1 MPHQPAVSTDS
12 FFDMANLYPK
22 HTGLPFVVWISVQ
35 GNARHDV
42 RVKVSLSPKAQP
54 GEMISVALRP
64 EVRVV
69 DGDLS
74 AEQFQLLTQWIEL
87 NREVLLQYWTG
98 DIDIV
103 DAVSLI
109 QKIAGGEA
117 I

>member
-1 MPHQPAVSTDS
+1 MPHQHVVSTDS
-12 FFDMANLYPK
+12 FFDLANLYPR
-22 HTGLPFVVWISVQ
+22 HTGLPFVVWISMQ

-64 EVRVV
+64 EARVI

-74 AEQFQLLTQWIEL
+74 AEQLQLLTQWIEL

-98 DIDIV
+98 DIDTV
-103 DAVSLI
+103 DAVSRI
-109 QKIAGGEA
+109 RKIGGGEA

>member
-1 MPHQPAVSTDS
+1 MPHQPAVSADS
-12 FFDMANLYPK
+12 FFDMANLFPK

-42 RVKVSLSPKAQP
+42 RVKVSPSPKAEP
-54 GEMISVALRP
+54 GEMILVALRP
-64 EVRVV
+64 EVRVI

-74 AEQFQLLTQWIEL
+74 AEQLRLLAPWMEL
-87 NREVLLQYWTG
+87 NREVLLQYWAG
-98 DIDIV
+98 DIDTV

-109 QKIAGGEA
+109 QKIGGEEA